1 MLKFNVVKDSPIWFE
16 GLPAHLHNVPT
27 GSFYGKITLKYN
39 ARINTGIE
47 FVRDKTGAKIILKN
61 GMPKMRTTY
70 KNHAFQHTVW
80 YIITNTTPHKFRNYM
95 AFDAY
100 IKFDDIDGR
109 WIETT
114 LVDNRCLEELN
125 NFIMSKCET
134 RDDCYTGEHSVAMST
149 QLKHVAKPCEK
160 KAQSDYLYRG
170 VPMKDPHTDMEVIRY
185 CEGRMFNDIQP
196 RAKRYNTRKVH
207 A

>member
-1 MLKFNVVKDSPIWFE
+1 MLKFNVAKSPIWFE

-70 KNHAFQHTVW
+70 KSHAFQHTVW
-80 YIITNTTPHKFRNYM
+80 YIITNTTPHNFKGYM
-95 AFDAY
+95 AFDALV
-100 IKFDDIDGR
+100 KFDNIDGK
-109 WIETT
+109 WINTT
-114 LVDNRCLEELN
+114 LIDNRCLEELN

-134 RDDCYTGEHSVAMST
+134 RDDCYIGKHSVAMST
-149 QLKHVAKPCEK
+149 QLKHVAKPTAK
-160 KAQSDYLYRG
+160 KAQSERIYRG
-170 VPMKDPHTDMEVIRY
+170 IPMKPVKDDYEVIRY
-185 CEGRMFNDIQP
+185 CEGRMFNDIRP

-207 A
+207 S